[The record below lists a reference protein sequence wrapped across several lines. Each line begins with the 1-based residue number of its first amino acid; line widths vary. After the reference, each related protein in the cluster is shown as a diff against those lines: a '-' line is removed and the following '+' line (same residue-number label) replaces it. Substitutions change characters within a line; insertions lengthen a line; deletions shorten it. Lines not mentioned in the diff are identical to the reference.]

1 MGNFGPSTRASIS
14 AVPSIQ
20 GLRIMSG
27 RTLPKDL
34 HGFLDPNDGVAI
46 SFWII
51 SIAMVAATVF
61 FLMES
66 TMVSAHW
73 KTSMNVGA
81 LVTLVAAVHY
91 FYMREFWVIIHT
103 SPILYRYIDWSITV
117 PLQMIEFNLIL
128 AAAGKPTT
136 AAGFWKLLIGT
147 VVMLA
152 FGYMGEEA
160 LLPAWPAF
168 AVGMAGWGFILFEIF
183 SGEAG
188 GMASDV
194 SSHVATSFN
203 NMRMIV
209 TVGWAIYP
217 AGYLFGYLLG
227 AVDDVYLNVI
237 YNIADFVNKIAF
249 VLSCWSCAKADSAEK
264 EALLA

>member
-1 MGNFGPSTRASIS
+1 MG
-14 AVPSIQ
+14 
-20 GLRIMSG
+20 
-27 RTLPKDL
+27 
-34 HGFLDPNDGVAI
+34 
-46 SFWII
+46 
-51 SIAMVAATVF
+51 
-61 FLMES
+61 
-66 TMVSAHW
+66 
-73 KTSMNVGA
+73 
-81 LVTLVAAVHY
+81 
-91 FYMREFWVIIHT
+91 
-103 SPILYRYIDWSITV
+103 
-117 PLQMIEFNLIL
+117 
-128 AAAGKPTT
+128 PTT

-160 LLPAWPAF
+160 ILPAWPAF

-183 SGEAG
+183 GGEAG
-188 GMASDV
+188 GLASDC

-203 NMRMIV
+203 NMRLIV

>member
-1 MGNFGPSTRASIS
+1 MGNALLPTMGAPMSSF
-14 AVPSIQ
+14 AVTKPE
-20 GLRIMSG
+20 
-27 RTLPKDL
+27 DA
-34 HGFLDPNDGVAI
+34 FLTEHDGTAV

-51 SIAMVAATVF
+51 SIAMIAATVF
-61 FLMES
+61 FFAEARS
-66 TMVSAHW
+66 VHCHW
-73 KTSMNVGA
+73 KTSLHVGG
-81 LVTLVAAVHY
+81 LVTMVAAVHY
-91 FYMREFWVIIHT
+91 MYMREYWVQVHR
-103 SPILYRYIDWSITV
+103 SPVVYRYIDWSITV

-128 AAAGKPTT
+128 SAAGKQTT

-160 LLPAWPAF
+160 ILPAWPAF

-194 SSHVATSFN
+194 SSHVASSFN

-237 YNIADFVNKIAF
+237 YNVADFVNKIAF
-249 VLSCWSCAKADSAEK
+249 VCACWSCAKADSAAK
-264 EALLA
+264 AHLLA